1 MYIILE
7 RGFVSFKGLKNFFRF
22 RGFVY
27 FMSLMNFFFVC
38 MKNDLILM
46 RLLDSIVYL

>member
-1 MYIILE
+1 MYITSE
-7 RGFVSFKGLKNFFRF
+7 RGFASLKGLKNFPRL

-27 FMSLMNFFFVC
+27 FMSLMNLSPVC

-46 RLLDSIVYL
+46 RLLDSIAYS